1 MIRSEGGNAIVSV
14 IDRGPG
20 IPPAELEN
28 IFERFYRLDPS
39 RARDDGGAG
48 LGLAIVRRLVELH
61 GGRVWAENMPD
72 AGAAFTFTIPS
83 YDAATLG
90 A

>member
-1 MIRSEGGNAIVSV
+1 MRSDDGNAIVSI
-14 IDRGPG
+14 IDNGPG
-20 IPPAELEN
+20 IPPSELEH

-39 RARDDGGAG
+39 RSDGGAG

-61 GGRVWAENMPD
+61 GGRVWAENAPGG
-72 AGAAFTFTIPS
+72 GAVFTFTIPS